1 MLPLFFFIS
10 NMDILAATLLIVGIL
25 IIVIIVLYFSFTL
38 SPILGIFVIGGIM
51 LTLGSMLPSWNDED
65 DYD

>member
-1 MLPLFFFIS
+1 
-10 NMDILAATLLIVGIL
+10 MDILAATLLIVGIL
-25 IIVIIVLYFSFTL
+25 IIVTIVLYFSFTL

-51 LTLGSMLPSWNDED
+51 LTLGSMLLHWNNED

>member
-1 MLPLFFFIS
+1 
-10 NMDILAATLLIVGIL
+10 MDILAATLLIVGIL
-25 IIVIIVLYFSFTL
+25 IIVTIVLYFSFTL

-51 LTLGSMLPSWNDED
+51 LTLGSMLISWNNED